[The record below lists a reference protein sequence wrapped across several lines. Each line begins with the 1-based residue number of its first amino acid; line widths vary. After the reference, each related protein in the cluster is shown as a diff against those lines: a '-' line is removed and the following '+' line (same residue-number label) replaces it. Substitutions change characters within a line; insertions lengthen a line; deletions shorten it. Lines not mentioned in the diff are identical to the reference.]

1 MGRTRRLQHNFLMA
15 YICLSATYAITS
27 CIKENDSTEV
37 EIRFHSALPEVRSG
51 YPDENLITDI
61 SLLIFD
67 ETGAAEECIFLDNG
81 LKHYTTKLVTDK
93 TYRFCACANFGY
105 PVYADHI
112 DELQEIT
119 YRAAYPDEYR
129 DGIPMSAEKEIF
141 VSDGTALD
149 ISLKRLMAKI
159 SLRMDRSL
167 LDEDVEMNVRSARI
181 GNCPRYVTPFR
192 DSRNGNADDS
202 FPLGFSLDDV
212 QTADLNFGIGNGL
225 SKEVSLYM
233 FENMQG
239 RSDMHIGKDSEKV
252 FDTDDHRKDLCS
264 YIELEI
270 EYMSDTRK
278 SGEEGLIYR
287 FYLGEDRNSFDVRRN
302 THYHIT
308 VTPEND
314 GLSENSWRVDQSG
327 LEDMPDPSFRAFPSD
342 YIRGD
347 IGDKI
352 HIWCEFTPEDAPF
365 DPGISYMEDDKA
377 EGIYDYILDE
387 DGHGAVLTLTG
398 PGRGLI
404 YMEAGEPVNDA
415 ALFIIE
421 VNQP

>member
-1 MGRTRRLQHNFLMA
+1 MERKRRLHHNLLMT
-15 YICLSATYAITS
+15 YICLSAAFVSTS
-27 CIKENDSTEV
+27 CIREYDSVEV
-37 EIRFHSALPEVRSG
+37 EIRFHNALPDVRSE

-67 ETGAAEECIFLDNG
+67 ETGAAEECIFLGNG
-81 LKHYTTKLVTDK
+81 LLHYTTKLVTNK
-93 TYRFCACANFGY
+93 EYRFCACANFGY

-119 YRAAYPDEYR
+119 YRAAYPDEYHE
-129 DGIPMSAEKEIF
+129 GIPMYAEEKMLICN
-141 VSDGTALD
+141 GTALD

-159 SLRMDRSL
+159 SIRMDRSL
-167 LDEDVEMNVRSARI
+167 LDKDVEMNIRSARI

-212 QTADLNFGIGNGL
+212 QTADLNFSIGNGL
-225 SKEVSLYM
+225 SKDVSLFM

-239 RSDMHIGKDSEKV
+239 KSDVHIGKDSEKV
-252 FDTDDHRKDLCS
+252 FDKDDPRKDLCS

-270 EYMSDTRK
+270 EYMSDVKK

-314 GLSENSWRVDQSG
+314 GLSEDSWRVDQSD
-327 LEDMPDPSFRAFPSD
+327 LEDVHGPGFKAFPSD

-347 IGDKI
+347 IGDQI
-352 HIWCEFTPEDAPF
+352 HIWCEFTPENAPF

-377 EGIYDYILDE
+377 KGIYDYILDE
-387 DGHGAVLTLTG
+387 DRHGAVLTLTG

>member
-1 MGRTRRLQHNFLMA
+1 MERKRRLHHNLLMT
-15 YICLSATYAITS
+15 YICLSAAFVSTS
-27 CIKENDSTEV
+27 CIREYDSVEV
-37 EIRFHSALPEVRSG
+37 EIRFHNALPDVRSE

-67 ETGAAEECIFLDNG
+67 ETGAAEECIFLGNG
-81 LKHYTTKLVTDK
+81 LLHYTTKLVTNK
-93 TYRFCACANFGY
+93 EYRFCACANFGY

-119 YRAAYPDEYR
+119 YRAAYPDEYHE
-129 DGIPMSAEKEIF
+129 GIPMYAEEEMLICN
-141 VSDGTALD
+141 GTALD

-159 SLRMDRSL
+159 SIRMDRSL
-167 LDEDVEMNVRSARI
+167 LDKDVEMNIRSARI

-212 QTADLNFGIGNGL
+212 QTADLNFSIGNGL
-225 SKEVSLYM
+225 SKEVSLFM

-239 RSDMHIGKDSEKV
+239 KSDVHTGKDSEKV
-252 FDTDDHRKDLCS
+252 FDKDDPRKDLCS

-270 EYMSDTRK
+270 EYMSDVKK

-314 GLSENSWRVDQSG
+314 GLSEDSWRVDQSD
-327 LEDMPDPSFRAFPSD
+327 LEDVHGPGFKAFPSD

-347 IGDKI
+347 IGDQI
-352 HIWCEFTPEDAPF
+352 HIWCEFTPENAPF

-377 EGIYDYILDE
+377 KGIYDYILDE
-387 DGHGAVLTLTG
+387 DRHGAVLTLTG

>member
-1 MGRTRRLQHNFLMA
+1 MERKRRLHHNLLMT
-15 YICLSATYAITS
+15 YICLSAAFVSTS
-27 CIKENDSTEV
+27 CIREYDSVEV
-37 EIRFHSALPEVRSG
+37 EIRFHNALPDVRSE

-67 ETGAAEECIFLDNG
+67 ETGAAEECIFLGNG
-81 LKHYTTKLVTDK
+81 LLHYTTKLVTNK
-93 TYRFCACANFGY
+93 EYRFCACANFGY

-119 YRAAYPDEYR
+119 YRAAYPDEYHE
-129 DGIPMSAEKEIF
+129 GIPMYAEEEMLICN
-141 VSDGTALD
+141 GTALD

-159 SLRMDRSL
+159 SIRMDRSL
-167 LDEDVEMNVRSARI
+167 LDKDVEMNIRSARI

-212 QTADLNFGIGNGL
+212 QTADLNFSIGNGL
-225 SKEVSLYM
+225 SKEVSLFM

-239 RSDMHIGKDSEKV
+239 KSDVHIDKDSEKV
-252 FDTDDHRKDLCS
+252 FDKDDPRKDLCS

-270 EYMSDTRK
+270 EYMSDVKK

-314 GLSENSWRVDQSG
+314 GLSEDSWRVDQSD
-327 LEDMPDPSFRAFPSD
+327 LEDVHGPGFKALPSD

-347 IGDKI
+347 IGDQI
-352 HIWCEFTPEDAPF
+352 HIWCEFTPENAPF

-377 EGIYDYILDE
+377 KGIYDYILDE
-387 DGHGAVLTLTG
+387 DRHGAVLTLTG